1 MSVAGTSRTGA
12 RIPYQEAA
20 RELLR
25 TSVLDGMRELLTER
39 DWSKITLG
47 DVAARAGVSRQTLY
61 NEFGSRAGLSQA
73 YALRLADELVDH
85 VREALDDNVGDA
97 RAAIRVGMTGFFF
110 AAAADPLVRSLLAGE
125 MKPDLLRLI
134 TLDAGPLLEHATAR
148 LADVFQHSWVD
159 ATDSEADV
167 LAHALVRIALSYI
180 PNPPVPERDAPAEM
194 SALPS
199 PYVEAIVQVRGIRT
213 PVGDA
218 GHSGA

>member
-1 MSVAGTSRTGA
+1 
-12 RIPYQEAA
+12 
-20 RELLR
+20 
-25 TSVLDGMRELLTER
+25 MRELLTER

-61 NEFGSRAGLSQA
+61 NEFGSRSGLSQA

-85 VREALDDNVGDA
+85 VREALDANVGDA
-97 RAAIRVGMTGFFF
+97 RAAIRVGMSGFFL

-148 LADVFQHSWVD
+148 LADVVQHSWVD
-159 ATDSEADV
+159 ATAAEADV
-167 LAHALVRIALSYI
+167 FAHALVRIALSYI

-194 SALPS
+194 SALLS
-199 PYVEAIVQVRGIRT
+199 PYVEAIVQERGIRT
-213 PVGDA
+213 TSSEA
-218 GHSGA
+218 SHSAR

>member
-1 MSVAGTSRTGA
+1 MSVAGTPRTGS

-39 DWSKITLG
+39 DWSKVTLG

-61 NEFGSRAGLSQA
+61 NEFGSRSGLSQA
-73 YALRLADELVDH
+73 YALRLADDLVDH
-85 VREALDDNVGDA
+85 VREALDANVGDA
-97 RAAIRVGMTGFFF
+97 RAAIRVGMSGFFLS
-110 AAAADPLVRSLLAGE
+110 AAGDPLVRSLLSGE

-134 TLDAGPLLEHATAR
+134 TLDAAPLLGHATAR
-148 LADVFQHSWVD
+148 LTEVFMHSWVD
-159 ATDSEADV
+159 ATHAEADV

-194 SALPS
+194 STLLG
-199 PYVEAIVQVRGIRT
+199 PYVEAIVQVRGMRV
-213 PVGDA
+213 PSDDVD
-218 GHSGA
+218 H

>member
-1 MSVAGTSRTGA
+1 
-12 RIPYQEAA
+12 
-20 RELLR
+20 
-25 TSVLDGMRELLTER
+25 MRELLTER

-73 YALRLADELVDH
+73 YALRLADTLVDQ
-85 VREALDDNVGDA
+85 VRDAIHRHVGDA
-97 RAAIRVGMTGFFF
+97 REAIRDGMTGFFF

-159 ATDSEADV
+159 ATDAEADV

-194 SALPS
+194 SALLS
-199 PYVEAIVQVRGIRT
+199 PYVEAIVQARGIH
-213 PVGDA
+213 P
-218 GHSGA
+218 